1 MAKSKLQISHLNY
14 GELHFYYPIKFDT
27 KLQKTFNIYNV
38 PYLTLE
44 NSSVGLWFLLNLFI
58 VIKLLSKRYF

>member
-27 KLQKTFNIYNV
+27 KLSFTTLCDTLYKSNINIGV
-38 PYLTLE
+38 QGVQT
-44 NSSVGLWFLLNLFI
+44 
-58 VIKLLSKRYF
+58 R